1 MEWIDVNEQ
10 MPPMNQEVLCKVVAQ
25 YCRYAVLQW
34 DGQYWWRWANPMR
47 DVKGWFGAGLDV
59 THWRLIES

>member
-1 MEWIDVNEQ
+1 
-10 MPPMNQEVLCKVVAQ
+10 MPPMNQEVLCKVVASF
-25 YCRYAVLQW
+25 CRYAVLQW